1 MAWCETPPHLPVNLF
16 APSVSARPA
25 PHKHPQLYSILCT
38 PDAPH
43 NHTHSFASTT
53 NSRPPTSDLACICA
67 DRRLRQ
73 HQHDLRHHPMFSGT
87 MVFGVSPA
95 GTTHESITCSAAW
108 HRSRQ
113 GSRRPSWRGAEGR
126 GGAGLLPAVS
136 AASSRSFLPQYRS
149 DLGTIW
155 DNLRRSRGTFELC
168 VSLTQG

>member
-1 MAWCETPPHLPVNLF
+1 MRD
-16 APSVSARPA
+16 APSFTRAFVCTLLTPSLHALHRTSTPNCIPFFARQT
-25 PHKHPQLYSILCT
+25 PHTPTPIRLHPQL
-38 PDAPH
+38 
-43 NHTHSFASTT
+43 THGLR
-53 NSRPPTSDLACICA
+53 RPTLLVYA
-67 DRRLRQ
+67 DRRLR

-95 GTTHESITCSAAW
+95 GTTHESINCSAAW

-155 DNLRRSRGTFELC
+155 DDLGRSRGTFELC

>member
-1 MAWCETPPHLPVNLF
+1 MRDPTSYLPVNLF

-43 NHTHSFASTT
+43 AHTHSFASTT

-95 GTTHESITCSAAW
+95 GSTHLQRGMASLSARVAEALLARRRGARW
-108 HRSRQ
+108 CRPAPCRFRGQQPQFFAAISERSRD
-113 GSRRPSWRGAEGR
+113 
-126 GGAGLLPAVS
+126 
-136 AASSRSFLPQYRS
+136 
-149 DLGTIW
+149 DLGQSETISW
-155 DNLRRSRGTFELC
+155 HF
-168 VSLTQG
+168 